1 VEGLEDP
8 ERAVQPQPLTQ
19 VNMQSQLTVLDIMLC
34 FRGGSIISFGV
45 FYSRPLSLASL
56 LFLRIVAS

>member
-1 VEGLEDP
+1 
-8 ERAVQPQPLTQ
+8 
-19 VNMQSQLTVLDIMLC
+19 MLC

-45 FYSRPLSLASL
+45 FYSRTSNLTSL

>member
-1 VEGLEDP
+1 
-8 ERAVQPQPLTQ
+8 LTQ

-45 FYSRPLSLASL
+45 FYSRTSNLTSL